1 MLFFLEVKM
10 NDITISIVRSK
21 KDIMRFIKFQWQ
33 IYKDYPYWV
42 PPLLMDR
49 KKLLD
54 KEKNPFYK
62 HAETELYLAERN
74 GKIVGRIAAIKN
86 DLHNKYHND
95 KVGFFGFFECINDQ
109 QVANKLFDTAKA
121 WLKEKGLTEMRGPA
135 NPSSND
141 EYGMLIEGFDDEPR
155 LLMTYNPPY
164 YLTLC
169 DNYGFK
175 KAKDLYAYKLES
187 DKVLSSEKLKRVAEI
202 ARQRSRLQIS
212 QLNMKNFKAELDKVK
227 FVYNKAWAPNYGFIP
242 MTDEEIDWMAN
253 DLKPLVEPSLVLF
266 GEIDNKLVGF
276 ALVMLDYN
284 FIFKKMNG
292 KLFPFGFIKLLTQKR
307 KIPWSRIIT
316 LGVIPEFQKKGL
328 DAVFYWEIVNRAR
341 KIGILLGEA
350 SWILEDNEM
359 MNRGAQVMNAELYK
373 KYRIYEISI

>member
-1 MLFFLEVKM
+1 M
-10 NDITISIVRSK
+10 NDVNISIVQSK
-21 KDIMRFIKFQWQ
+21 KDLMRFIKFQWE

-54 KEKNPFYK
+54 KGKNPFYK

-74 GKIVGRIAAIKN
+74 GKLVGRIAAIKN

-109 QVANKLFDTAKA
+109 QVANVLFDTAKA
-121 WLKEKGLTEMRGPA
+121 WLKGKGLTEMRGPA

-155 LLMTYNPPY
+155 LLMTYNPTY

-202 ARQRSRLQIS
+202 ARQRSRIKIS
-212 QLNMKNFKAELDKVK
+212 QLNMKNFKSELDKVK

-266 GEIDNKLVGF
+266 GEIDNQLIGF

-292 KLFPFGFIKLLTQKR
+292 KLFPFGFIKLLTQKK

-359 MNRGAQVMNAELYK
+359 MNRGAQVMNSELYK